1 MRLWGLHNGWGSQA
15 DAPGKI
21 QVEVMLK
28 KRMKM
33 EVGKGGVDRAV
44 RKIVGSSHL

>member
-1 MRLWGLHNGWGSQA
+1 MAGGPKA

-21 QVEVMLK
+21 QVEVTFK

-33 EVGKGGVDRAV
+33 GVGKGEVDTV
-44 RKIVGSSHL
+44 MRKIVGSSCL

>member
-1 MRLWGLHNGWGSQA
+1 MAGGPKA

-21 QVEVMLK
+21 QVEVIFK

-33 EVGKGGVDRAV
+33 EVGKGGVDRGM
-44 RKIVGSSHL
+44 RKIVGSSRL